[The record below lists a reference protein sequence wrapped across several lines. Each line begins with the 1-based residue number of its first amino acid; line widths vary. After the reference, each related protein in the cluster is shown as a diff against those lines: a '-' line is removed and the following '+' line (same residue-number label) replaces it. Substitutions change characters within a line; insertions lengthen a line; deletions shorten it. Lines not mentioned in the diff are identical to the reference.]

1 MGATKKRGDASE
13 AYAKAEK
20 EQDLPKV
27 ASGCGHSGVKIWVCQ
42 TESLFRSTDMAK
54 SKFGRWMMIGSWES
68 LQPTKASAIS
78 SLMIIDFINTERGG
92 MSPSMVS

>member
-1 MGATKKRGDASE
+1 
-13 AYAKAEK
+13 
-20 EQDLPKV
+20 
-27 ASGCGHSGVKIWVCQ
+27 
-42 TESLFRSTDMAK
+42 MAK